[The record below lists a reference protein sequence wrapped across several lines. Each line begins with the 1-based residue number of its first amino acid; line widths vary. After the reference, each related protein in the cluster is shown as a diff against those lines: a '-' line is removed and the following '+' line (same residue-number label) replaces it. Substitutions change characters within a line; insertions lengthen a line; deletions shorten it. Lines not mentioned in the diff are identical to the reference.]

1 MLMSVQLLA
10 GHSAKG
16 RSPGMSPWKLSPHCG
31 VGQLAGTKSPLP
43 AGGAAPK
50 LMFTQ
55 MEASSLPPPS
65 LPRRHH
71 NTPGNA
77 CTSPLP
83 GAQEHMCFFIDL
95 VNPVGPF
102 TLIPGMI
109 TGWGNVTMSAC
120 ILGLSFGL
128 LSFPS
133 PQFSLTYV
141 MGLPQIQ
148 FLRAG
153 IQTGPTW
160 QDPRMRDLVTPQRGL
175 HHT

>member
-50 LMFTQ
+50 LRFTQ

-71 NTPGNA
+71 KIGGVSHPG
-77 CTSPLP
+77 P
-83 GAQEHMCFFIDL
+83 
-95 VNPVGPF
+95 PF
-102 TLIPGMI
+102 KR
-109 TGWGNVTMSAC
+109 
-120 ILGLSFGL
+120 L
-128 LSFPS
+128 L
-133 PQFSLTYV
+133 L
-141 MGLPQIQ
+141 L
-148 FLRAG
+148 
-153 IQTGPTW
+153 
-160 QDPRMRDLVTPQRGL
+160 
-175 HHT
+175 

>member
-1 MLMSVQLLA
+1 MLMSVQLPA

-16 RSPGMSPWKLSPHCG
+16 GSPGMSPWKLSLHYG
-31 VGQLAGTKSPLP
+31 VSQLAGTKPPLP
-43 AGGAAPK
+43 AGGATPK
-50 LMFTQ
+50 LMFMQT
-55 MEASSLPPPS
+55 EASSLPPP
-65 LPRRHH
+65 PRRHH
-71 NTPGNA
+71 NAPGNA

-83 GAQEHMCFFIDL
+83 GAQEHVSSFSDL
-95 VNPVGPF
+95 VNPVSPF

-120 ILGLSFGL
+120 VLGLSFGF

-133 PQFSLTYV
+133 PQFSLTHV
-141 MGLPQIQ
+141 MGFPQIQ

-153 IQTGPTW
+153 IQIGPMW
-160 QDPRMRDLVTPQRGL
+160 QDHRMRDLVTPQSYL